1 MTDIP
6 DDLRDA
12 LRPFIYAACV
22 GSMIADE
29 VDAAKPNQHRKR
41 PLIAFGSYTGQY
53 AAQSNVSWMDW
64 KKLLD
69 AAYAAGL
76 LEGMAE

>member
-1 MTDIP
+1 MSDIP
-6 DDLRDA
+6 EDLREA
-12 LRPFIYAACV
+12 LKPFLFAACV

-29 VDAAKPNQHRKR
+29 VDAAKPDQHTKR
-41 PLIAFGSYTGQY
+41 PLIAFGSYAGQY
-53 AAQSNVSWMDW
+53 AAQSRVSWMDW

-76 LEGMAE
+76 LEGMAA